1 MARRGRKRKTGT
13 RERNG
18 RVKRIREAQ
27 VAKEREPIMVTLNQP
42 HRRWLPEALR
52 TDQLAEC
59 ELGRLYMAGLLRP
72 PIARH
77 GEAAEA
83 ARGRLWA
90 GQRYHRLITAFLA
103 ALAAPRTTGSA
114 GFAYVAE
121 GGEAT
126 ADFDPL
132 AHIAHVEDEAERFD
146 RLTAEVNRVT
156 ATLRVFH
163 DGFLLRR
170 VLDAVVLEDKAIGVT
185 DLPYLRTALDVLARM
200 WGLDESS
207 KPRGHAY
214 RAERPA
220 WRDDMHEVAQ

>member
-1 MARRGRKRKTGT
+1 MARRGRKRKPGT

-18 RVKRIREAQ
+18 RVKRITGAQ
-27 VAKEREPIMVTLNQP
+27 IAKEREPIMVTLNQP

-59 ELGRLYMAGLLRP
+59 ELGRLYLAGVLRSP
-72 PIARH
+72 TARL
-77 GEAAEA
+77 ERPEI

-103 ALAAPRTTGSA
+103 ALAAPRTTCSA
-114 GFAYVAE
+114 GFSYVAD

-132 AHIAHVEDEAERFD
+132 AHIANVEDEEERFD

-163 DGFLLRR
+163 DCFLLRT
-170 VLDAVVLEDKAIGVT
+170 VLDAVVLKDKAIGVV

-214 RAERPA
+214 RAEPFTVDETR
-220 WRDDMHEVAQ
+220 HERFQA